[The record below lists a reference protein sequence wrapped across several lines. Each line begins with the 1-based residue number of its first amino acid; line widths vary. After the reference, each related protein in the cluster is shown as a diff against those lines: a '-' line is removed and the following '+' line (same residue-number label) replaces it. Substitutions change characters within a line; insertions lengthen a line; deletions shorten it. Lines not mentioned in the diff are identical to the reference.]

1 MSKLHV
7 TKSREAVWEDRKT
20 QVDSLDPA
28 KLGTAQLVHEISM
41 PGSSQKVVK
50 VTGVPRKNASVT
62 ILVRGS
68 NKLVLE
74 EADRSLHDALCVVRS
89 LVKKRYLISGGGSA
103 EVEACLKLSDI
114 AKTKPG
120 SVGFCLSAFA
130 DALEVVPYTL
140 AENAGLNP
148 IHIVTQLRKRH
159 RVAEADAG
167 INVKHGCIGNMY
179 TLNVVQPLLVNTG
192 AIHLATECICMILKI
207 DDLVLVR

>member
-1 MSKLHV
+1 M
-7 TKSREAVWEDRKT
+7 WEDRKT
-20 QVDSLDPA
+20 QVDSLDQA

-50 VTGVPRKNASVT
+50 VTGVLRKNASVT

-120 SVGFCLSAFA
+120 SVRQKPTEPGFVL
-130 DALEVVPYTL
+130 PK
-140 AENAGLNP
+140 AERYSQNKARFRWFLP
-148 IHIVTQLRKRH
+148 
-159 RVAEADAG
+159 
-167 INVKHGCIGNMY
+167 
-179 TLNVVQPLLVNTG
+179 
-192 AIHLATECICMILKI
+192 
-207 DDLVLVR
+207 

>member
-1 MSKLHV
+1 MSKLRV

-114 AKTKPG
+114 AN
-120 SVGFCLSAFA
+120 
-130 DALEVVPYTL
+130 E
-140 AENAGLNP
+140 
-148 IHIVTQLRKRH
+148 
-159 RVAEADAG
+159 
-167 INVKHGCIGNMY
+167 
-179 TLNVVQPLLVNTG
+179 
-192 AIHLATECICMILKI
+192 
-207 DDLVLVR
+207 